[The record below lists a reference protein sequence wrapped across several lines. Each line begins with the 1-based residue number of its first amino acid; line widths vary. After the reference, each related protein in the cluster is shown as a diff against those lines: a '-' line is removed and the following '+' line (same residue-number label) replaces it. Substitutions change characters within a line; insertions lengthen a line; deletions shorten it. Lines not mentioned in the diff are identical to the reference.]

1 MTFLVQQ
8 LEKQLARLYQANP
21 NSFSNDDI
29 QDRLKEDETVNEQ
42 EKERILEMA
51 ALMNSSSL
59 LKSYE
64 QLIQQYETDFE
75 TKNSRIREVEREL
88 QQIQLE
94 NSNLAQQLFKATQ
107 GNAVAGPSAADN
119 TRLFGRDERDQLV
132 ELLKRNHDIVV
143 EKYEMQR
150 QRNEGL
156 EKAAAD
162 KERLYLEIK
171 QENDALANANYK
183 LQRSSEDLANER
195 RILETK
201 LKNSDSVLKQTLDE
215 TRGLKLSSE
224 KLDASLKV
232 ATE

>member
-1 MTFLVQQ
+1 MTRIVQQ

-75 TKNSRIREVEREL
+75 TKNARIREVEREL

-94 NSNLAQQLFKATQ
+94 NSNLA
-107 GNAVAGPSAADN
+107 
-119 TRLFGRDERDQLV
+119 
-132 ELLKRNHDIVV
+132 
-143 EKYEMQR
+143 
-150 QRNEGL
+150 
-156 EKAAAD
+156 
-162 KERLYLEIK
+162 
-171 QENDALANANYK
+171 
-183 LQRSSEDLANER
+183 
-195 RILETK
+195 
-201 LKNSDSVLKQTLDE
+201 
-215 TRGLKLSSE
+215 
-224 KLDASLKV
+224 
-232 ATE
+232 

>member
-1 MTFLVQQ
+1 MTRLVQQ

-75 TKNSRIREVEREL
+75 TKNARIREVEREL

-94 NSNLAQQLFKATQ
+94 NSNLAQQLFKASQ
-107 GNAVAGPSAADN
+107 GNTAAGPAAVDN
-119 TRLFGRDERDQLV
+119 SRLFGRDERDQLV

-156 EKAAAD
+156 EKAATE

-171 QENDALANANYK
+171 QENDGLANTNYK
-183 LQRSSEDLANER
+183 LQR
-195 RILETK
+195 
-201 LKNSDSVLKQTLDE
+201 
-215 TRGLKLSSE
+215 
-224 KLDASLKV
+224 
-232 ATE
+232 